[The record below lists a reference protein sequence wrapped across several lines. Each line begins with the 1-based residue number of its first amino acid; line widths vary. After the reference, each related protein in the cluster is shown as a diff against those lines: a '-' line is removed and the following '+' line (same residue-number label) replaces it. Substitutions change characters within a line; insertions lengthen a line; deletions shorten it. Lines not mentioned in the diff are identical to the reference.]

1 MTDNGRQHQWPR
13 GKTLFEATGTM
24 EQFFTPKDKR
34 PESEGTCDEGA
45 ALGANDSA
53 ASHSVADPLLA
64 QTTAPR
70 PVPGEEL
77 VPANEV
83 SPAPASALAVN
94 STKEGEGAHQIVHG
108 GQLQLMPMKTPT
120 QSQIQLRG
128 EAGKVL
134 MGRDV
139 MSQSSI
145 QLHQMESKPMQAAQA
160 AQKQGHNRR
169 RGRRVTSAKRTQT
182 MVHQDKRASLE

>member
-1 MTDNGRQHQWPR
+1 
-13 GKTLFEATGTM
+13 M
-24 EQFFTPKDKR
+24 EQFCTPKDKR
-34 PESEGTCDEGA
+34 AGSEGTCNEGT
-45 ALGANDSA
+45 ALGVNDSA
-53 ASHSVADPLLA
+53 ASHSVADPVLA
-64 QTTAPR
+64 QTTAPP
-70 PVPGEEL
+70 PVPGEKL

-128 EAGKVL
+128 GAGKVL

-145 QLHQMESKPMQAAQA
+145 QLSQMEANTTQAVQTAH
-160 AQKQGHNRR
+160 KQGHNQQQ
-169 RGRRVTSAKRTQT
+169 GQDVTSARITQRKF
-182 MVHQDKRASLE
+182 HQDEMASLE